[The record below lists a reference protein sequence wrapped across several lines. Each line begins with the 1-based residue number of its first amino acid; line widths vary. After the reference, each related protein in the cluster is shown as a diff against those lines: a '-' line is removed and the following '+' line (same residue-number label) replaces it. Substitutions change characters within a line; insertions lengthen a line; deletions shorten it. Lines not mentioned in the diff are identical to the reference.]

1 MAKLTYR
8 QIEAFRAVMINGT
21 TRAAAETLYVSQ
33 PAVSRLLTDFEETI
47 GVKMFE
53 RRRRRLI
60 PTPEARFF
68 YEEVERAFVSLEKL
82 FRVAEELREFPLGA
96 LRIASMPAVSV
107 EFLPALT
114 DQFCQLHPGVSV
126 TLQVRNTQQVVDL
139 VASQHFDMGII
150 SGIELND
157 PSIEI
162 NVLADSRL
170 VCVLP
175 SRHRLASHDVIR
187 PQDLEGEIFVSLGSE
202 QSIRKKIDSVF
213 DREGVSRQLMVDT
226 QLHYAACAFVLA
238 GNGVSLVD
246 PITAWHYRRLGLIVK
261 RFEPRVPYRY
271 SMIAPKQRGQSD
283 LARSFLELLDKSL
296 IELEKESAGLFE
308 RKLQPE
314 ALVAG
319 NGVAGNK

>member
-8 QIEAFRAVMINGT
+8 QIEAFRAVMISGT
-21 TRAAAETLYVSQ
+21 TSGAAEILYVSQ
-33 PAVSRLLTDFEETI
+33 PAISRLLADFEETI

-53 RRRRRLI
+53 RQRRRLS

-82 FRVAEELREFPLGA
+82 SRAAEELREFHLGT

-114 DQFCQLHPGVSV
+114 DQFCQAHPGVSV
-126 TLQVRNTQQVVDL
+126 TLQVRSTQQVADL
-139 VASQHFDMGII
+139 VASQHFDLGVI

-157 PSIEI
+157 PAIEAR
-162 NVLADSRL
+162 VLADSRL

-175 SRHRLASHDVIR
+175 PGHRLADRDVVR
-187 PQDLEGEIFVSLGSE
+187 PRDLEGEIFVSLGSE
-202 QSIRKKIDSVF
+202 QSIRHKIDSVF
-213 DREGVSRQLMVDT
+213 EREGVSRQLMIET

-238 GNGVSLVD
+238 GSGVSLVD
-246 PITAWHYRRLGLIVK
+246 PITAWHYRRLGLVVA

-271 SMIAPKQRGQSD
+271 SMIFPKQRGQSG
-283 LARSFLELLDKSL
+283 LTRSFLELLDTAL
-296 IELEKESAGLFE
+296 VELEETSAGLFE
-308 RKLQPE
+308 RQVPP
-314 ALVAG
+314 G
-319 NGVAGNK
+319 